1 MKVSDEQIR
10 AVAAELR
17 GQGANVTG
25 ARVRRELDARFGARG
40 GVTHIYRVLREAPA
54 AAPAE
59 VARLQEELA
68 KARKRAEL
76 AEQREDA
83 HQLMWAKEVDGL
95 RQRVKELEHAQA
107 EAMRWQDAYQRMA
120 IELRAAEMRMARLER
135 ERVGEAPGL

>member
-54 AAPAE
+54 AAPAAPAE
-59 VARLQEELA
+59 VPSSPSSG
-68 KARKRAEL
+68 K
-76 AEQREDA
+76 
-83 HQLMWAKEVDGL
+83 
-95 RQRVKELEHAQA
+95 
-107 EAMRWQDAYQRMA
+107 MR
-120 IELRAAEMRMARLER
+120 IN
-135 ERVGEAPGL
+135 